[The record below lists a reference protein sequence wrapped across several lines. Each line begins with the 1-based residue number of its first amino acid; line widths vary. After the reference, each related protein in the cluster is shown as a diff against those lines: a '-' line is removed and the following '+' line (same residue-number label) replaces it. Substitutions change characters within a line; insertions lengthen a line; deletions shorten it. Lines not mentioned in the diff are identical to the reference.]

1 MRYFAARLAVLA
13 MIVAVP
19 LVGARAQTALPPNIL
34 AEIRQQA
41 QSSRAMAAREAALA
55 NSLGNPHLAQTMA
68 RKAQRRADTALT
80 SAVVSIIATN
90 RHLAA
95 AVVDAAVAE
104 APESRQSIIAGVAAS
119 FPSLRGQVGP
129 TLVAAP
135 FSRAFAVPT
144 PEPLGRPPPSF
155 APAPGPGLPEQVIDP
170 LEPINRAIFD
180 FNDVVD
186 TLIFRPVAAVYGFVA
201 PDLVKRSV
209 RNFFANLNAP
219 VILANDLLQLTFED
233 AGVTTARFA
242 INTTVGLLGFFEVAS
257 DFGLPPHHADFGQ
270 TLHSYG
276 VGQGLFVMVPLLGPS
291 TARDAIGSLVDTLFQ
306 PANYILETPQDL
318 GLALVEG
325 ISRRESLIVALDDLR
340 ENSIDFYAALRGAYY
355 QDRATE
361 LRKGR
366 SEGASAQ
373 IDALFDDLQ

>member
-1 MRYFAARLAVLA
+1 MRYFASRLAVLA
-13 MIVAVP
+13 VVLAVP
-19 LVGARAQTALPPNIL
+19 LLGARAQTSLPPNIL

-41 QSSRAMAAREAALA
+41 QASRAMAAREAALA
-55 NSLGNPHLAQTMA
+55 SGLGNPQLAQTMA

-104 APESRQSIIAGVAAS
+104 APESRQSILAGVAQS
-119 FPSLRGQVGP
+119 FPRLGSQAGP
-129 TLVAAP
+129 TQVSVPFTAP
-135 FSRAFAVPT
+135 V
-144 PEPLGRPPPSF
+144 PEPIGRPPPSF
-155 APAPGPGLPEQVIDP
+155 AVAQGPSLPEPVIDP

-186 TLIFRPVAAVYGFVA
+186 TLIFRPVAAVYGFIA
-201 PDLVKRSV
+201 PELVKRSV

-242 INTTVGLLGFFEVAS
+242 INTTIGMLGFFEVAS

-276 VGQGLFVMVPLLGPS
+276 IGQGLFVMVPLAGPS
-291 TARDAIGSLVDTLFQ
+291 TARDALGSLVDTLFQ
-306 PANYILETPQDL
+306 PANYILETPQDF

-325 ISRRESLIVALDDLR
+325 ISRREGLIVALDDFR
-340 ENSIDFYAALRGAYY
+340 ENSIDLYAALRGAYY

-366 SEGASAQ
+366 AEGASAQ

>member
-1 MRYFAARLAVLA
+1 MLA
-13 MIVAVP
+13 MVVAVP
-19 LVGARAQTALPPNIL
+19 LLGARAQTALPPNIL

-55 NSLGNPHLAQTMA
+55 NSLGNPQLAQTMA

-95 AVVDAAVAE
+95 AVIDAAVAE

-129 TLVAAP
+129 ALVSAP
-135 FSRAFAVPT
+135 FTGAFAVPA
-144 PEPLGRPPPSF
+144 PEPLGRPPPRF
-155 APAPGPGLPEQVIDP
+155 APAPGPSLPEEVIDP
-170 LEPINRAIFD
+170 LEPINRVIFD
-180 FNDVVD
+180 FNDTVD
-186 TLIFRPVAAVYGFVA
+186 TLIFRPVAAVYGFIA

-233 AGVTTARFA
+233 AGITTARFA

-291 TARDAIGSLVDTLFQ
+291 TARDALGSLVDTLFQ
-306 PANYILETPQDL
+306 PANYFLETPQDL

-325 ISRRESLIVALDDLR
+325 ISRREALIVALDDLR

-366 SEGASAQ
+366 AEGASEQ
-373 IDALFDDLQ
+373 IDALFDDL

>member
-1 MRYFAARLAVLA
+1 MRYFASRLAVLA
-13 MIVAVP
+13 IVAAVP
-19 LVGARAQTALPPNIL
+19 LLGARAQTALPPNIL

-55 NSLGNPHLAQTMA
+55 NSLGNPQLAQTMA

-95 AVVDAAVAE
+95 VVIDAAVAE

-129 TLVAAP
+129 VPVAAP
-135 FSRAFAVPT
+135 FSRAFAVPA

-186 TLIFRPVAAVYGFVA
+186 TLIFRPVAAVYGFIA

-233 AGVTTARFA
+233 AGITTARFA

-306 PANYILETPQDL
+306 PANYFLETPQDL

-366 SEGASAQ
+366 AEGASAQ